1 MIPLPRPAALAA
13 ALLCFTLAPLPA
25 AEPLAKANV
34 AHIVLDGGY
43 PEAAPQQG
51 LFGSVSQ
58 TLRQV
63 TDRIEKAATDDRV
76 HAVLLHVKGPGVGYA
91 QARELRSAITTVRDA
106 GKPVYA
112 YATDLSTPGYL
123 VACGAEKV
131 ILPESGGVMMLGVR
145 AEVEFYKNLFDWAGV
160 EADMLKVG
168 KYKAAAEP
176 YTRDSMSDAFREEL
190 SDVLG
195 DIFETLVADVA
206 ANRGISEEQAKAA
219 IDGGPHTAE
228 SAKKA
233 GLVDLIAYEDE
244 LPELLKKQLN
254 AEEVRVVEKYGKPK
268 PPSYEGFA
276 GFMQLM
282 NELSGKGTSAG
293 KTYGPQVAV
302 IYAGGTIVSG
312 KSQNPPVPVPG
323 FTGDVLGDET
333 LVEAIDKA
341 REDDSIKAVVLRV
354 DSPGGSALA
363 SDLMWRALVRLKAEK
378 PLIVSMGEVAG
389 SGGYYISMPAD
400 TIVADPATITGSIG
414 VVGGKLA
421 LGETF
426 KRVGVT
432 IDVVEFGENAGTMS
446 VVSGFDDAEEAAMR
460 KMLAEIYELFTRKA
474 AEGRGMELEKL
485 KELAG
490 GRIYSGKRAKEL
502 GLVDELGTLDDAIAL
517 AKSAAAEKFDDVTE
531 DTSLGLTE
539 LPEPTNPFE
548 ALFGDAMSV
557 RTALSAEIGD
567 AAVSSFLARLPERIA
582 TPLGN
587 LSVMSLLANERA
599 LVVMPF
605 GVRVR

>member
-1 MIPLPRPAALAA
+1 MNPSPRTALPAVAFLCLAVVPLPAD
-13 ALLCFTLAPLPA
+13 A

-34 AHIVLDGGY
+34 AHIVLDGSY
-43 PEAAPQQG
+43 PEAAPQTG
-51 LFGSVSQ
+51 LFGSVTQ

-63 TDRIEKAATDDRV
+63 RGRIEKAAGDDRV
-76 HAVLLHVKGPGVGYA
+76 HAVLIHVKSPGVGYA
-91 QARELRSAITTVRDA
+91 QARELRGAIAAVRDS

-123 VACGAEKV
+123 VACGAEKLV
-131 ILPESGGVMMLGVR
+131 MPESGGVMMLGVR

-190 SDVLG
+190 SEVLG
-195 DIFETLVADVA
+195 DIFGTLVEDVA
-206 ANRGISEEQAKAA
+206 RNRGMTEERAKSA
-219 IDGGPHTAE
+219 IDNGPHTAE
-228 SAKKA
+228 SAKRA
-233 GLVDLIAYEDE
+233 GLVDVIAYEDE
-244 LPELLKKQLN
+244 LGELFKRDLN
-254 AEEVRVVEKYGKPK
+254 AGEVRIVEDYSKPK
-268 PPSYEGFA
+268 PPSYEGFT

-282 NELSGKGTSAG
+282 NELSGQGSSAG
-293 KTYGPQVAV
+293 RTYGPQVAV
-302 IYAGGTIVSG
+302 VYASGTIVSG

-333 LVEAIDKA
+333 LVKAVDKA
-341 REDDSIKAVVLRV
+341 REDDAVKAVVLRV

-363 SDLMWRALVRLKAEK
+363 SDLMWRALVRLKASK
-378 PLIVSMGEVAG
+378 PLVVSMGEVAG

-426 KRVGVT
+426 KKAGVT
-432 IDVVEFGENAGTMS
+432 IDVVEYGENAGTMS
-446 VVSGFDDAEEAAMR
+446 IVSGFDDREEQAMR
-460 KMLAEIYELFTRKA
+460 AMLQEIYELFTRKA
-474 AEGRGMELEKL
+474 AEGRGMELENL

-517 AKSAAAEKFDDVTE
+517 AKTAAAERFDDVTP
-531 DTSLGLTE
+531 DTVLGLTE
-539 LPEPTNPFE
+539 LPEPVSPLE
-548 ALFGDAMSV
+548 ALFGDSMGVS
-557 RTALSAEIGD
+557 TALGD
-567 AAVSSFLARLPERIA
+567 AALGAAVGRLPEQVA
-582 TPLGN
+582 APLRN
-587 LSVMSLLANERA
+587 LSTLSLLADERA
-599 LVVMPF
+599 LLVMPF